1 MNPAQQ
7 HDILIFREDVSTLL
21 GEWSFMLNI
30 EASDEPGSRGEGH
43 DRWLAMKSAYAE
55 YRRASEALE
64 CTTQVT
70 DAPDTGESLR
80 LSTLDGEQR
89 VAFERY
95 LEARMEFL
103 ESQCDDRNW
112 RMDPPELPARN
123 EGFFGINS
131 RFGKFDWILRAL
143 TIVVLIT
150 AASFLVRAQRH
161 VHRLELAYEEL
172 RASLNETRGGMQ
184 LYQKEADDR
193 PDLPSPTEQIERAAP
208 PAFAPRG
215 SELKRAGEQRPRP
228 RPAQPVQPRV
238 AAQRGRI
245 SKPRSPNSGAGSYHS
260 FSLSPFHRFKHIGP
274 VEVSLRS
281 FDSQRGC
288 VGLSI
293 VSNSSKVEPDCL
305 RVNRPLQIKAGSRAQ
320 RLQLVVD
327 RIADG
332 NVHGHLIEFRDE
344 KSDLSANRI
353 RSGTR
358 ANP

>member
-1 MNPAQQ
+1 
-7 HDILIFREDVSTLL
+7 
-21 GEWSFMLNI
+21 MLNI
-30 EASDEPGSRGEGH
+30 EASDEPGPRDEGH

-70 DAPDTGESLR
+70 DAPPTGEGLR
-80 LSTLDGEQR
+80 LPTLDGEQR

-112 RMDPPELPARN
+112 RMDPPDLPARK
-123 EGFFGINS
+123 EGLFTTHSTI
-131 RFGKFDWILRAL
+131 GKFDWILRSL
-143 TIVVLIT
+143 TIVVLIV
-150 AASFLVRAQRH
+150 AASFVLRAQKH

-184 LYQKEADDR
+184 LYQKKADDR
-193 PDLPSPTEQIERAAP
+193 PDLSSTIQQIERAAP
-208 PAFAPRG
+208 PALTPRG
-215 SELKRAGEQRPRP
+215 SRLKRAGEQRPRP
-228 RPAQPVQPRV
+228 RPAQPVQPG
-238 AAQRGRI
+238 ADAQRKRI

-260 FSLSPFHRFKHIGP
+260 FSLSPFHKFKLIGP

-288 VGLSI
+288 VSLSI
-293 VSNSSKVEPDCL
+293 VSDSSRVEPDCL
-305 RVNRPLQIKAGSRAQ
+305 HVNRPLQIKAGSRAQ

-327 RIADG
+327 RIASG
-332 NVHGHLIEFRDE
+332 SVHGHLIGFRDE